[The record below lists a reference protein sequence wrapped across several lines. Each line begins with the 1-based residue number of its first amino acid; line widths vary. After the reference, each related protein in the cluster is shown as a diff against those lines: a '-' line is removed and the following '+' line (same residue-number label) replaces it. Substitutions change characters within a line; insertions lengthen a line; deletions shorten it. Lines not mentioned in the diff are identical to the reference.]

1 MIRSYQQKDN
11 ENQWSNLLPLSDNE
25 RQKLQD
31 KIQQELE
38 AEHQLREERA
48 QRKVNNLEEKE
59 QEAVPKPQ
67 TGEIKA
73 LRSHL
78 RRQFYEERGYK
89 LRKDPTGRDMWLS
102 PTVQEFRHK
111 RNKRKRSN
119 KKNKSFVKV
128 QKNNLVLYAGII
140 LMAVILGLLIVK
152 RMS

>member
-1 MIRSYQQKDN
+1 MIRSYQPEDK

-25 RQKLQD
+25 RQKLQQ

-38 AEHQLREERA
+38 AEHQVREERA
-48 QRKVNNLEEKE
+48 QRKVDNLEEKE
-59 QEAVPKPQ
+59 QEAAPVPQ

-78 RRQFYEERGYK
+78 RRQFYEEHGYK

-102 PTVQEFRHK
+102 PTEQEFRSK
-111 RNKRKRSN
+111 RNKRKRSS
-119 KKNKSFVKV
+119 KKNKSFVKA
-128 QKNNLVLYAGII
+128 QKNNLALYAGVV
-140 LMAVILGLLIVK
+140 LMAVVLGLLIVK